1 VAEIEDLAR
10 RMAAVEDALGMEHAP
25 PLDRLSAIDHRLDS
39 LRSLMQQQGLA
50 IGDLARTLTR
60 VEALHLEQSR
70 RFDRLDARF
79 DRLDAQVAE
88 TRAGVRAI
96 LEVLTQ
102 GPDKS

>member
-1 VAEIEDLAR
+1 MAEIEDLAR

-70 RFDRLDARF
+70 RFDRLDA
-79 DRLDAQVAE
+79 QVAE